1 VYFQKLKQ
9 CPNLD
14 KNATIVC
21 VECVCNLATVH
32 EEFQAFVEYV
42 EYKLLVKI
50 IMGLEVHGR
59 TNGNKKWMNSSTRRW
74 QLGKRPLLFFWN
86 TLHGGGI
93 LCTIS

>member
-1 VYFQKLKQ
+1 M
-9 CPNLD
+9 
-14 KNATIVC
+14 
-21 VECVCNLATVH
+21 H
-32 EEFQAFVEYV
+32 EDFHALVEYV

-59 TNGNKKWMNSSTRRW
+59 TNGSKKWMNSSTRRW
-74 QLGKRPLLFFWN
+74 QPRKRPLHFIWN